1 MENTRKILNSIFGF
15 VLIFITL
22 VCVGCKTQNKSFAEK
37 ITLDKTVLSEI
48 EFENSEKTKISSMED
63 GYKISGEIEAMSAA
77 QVSAFG
83 VQDVSHVVVIKVEFD
98 KERTID
104 SFTIKGNVTK
114 VYSTNKNDENYVGP
128 LSSLLDNE
136 DGEDAYCNLILSAN
150 TKEYSLIAKYSDD
163 TSSEIKLKI
172 DATLV
177 TAVAE

>member
-1 MENTRKILNSIFGF
+1 MMRTEAPF
-15 VLIFITL
+15 TL
-22 VCVGCKTQNKSFAEK
+22 QWKYLTNNWNG
-37 ITLDKTVLSEI
+37 
-48 EFENSEKTKISSMED
+48 
-63 GYKISGEIEAMSAA
+63 
-77 QVSAFG
+77 
-83 VQDVSHVVVIKVEFD
+83 
-98 KERTID
+98 
-104 SFTIKGNVTK
+104 
-114 VYSTNKNDENYVGP
+114 NKNDENYVGP